1 MNKLTYTALLASSAM
16 ATHSEIRINAMAPE
30 NYLNKNLM
38 SSLLKTP
45 FLTQKNDVGVVTF
58 TQCDD
63 DAGAFTLDTKA
74 TTEQPNPVTKG
85 QDVKLMLRGA
95 VSENMEV
102 NDLHV
107 HVDWNGSTL
116 YDEDITGVHDYTSSY
131 SFDVSWNVPSYAPS
145 GDYFVTLTGTGKTDE
160 LPDGKVLC
168 VNAKFS
174 L

>member
-1 MNKLTYTALLASSAM
+1 MNKLAYAALIASGASANH
-16 ATHSEIRINAMAPE
+16 AEIRINAFAPE
-30 NYLNKNLM
+30 NYLNKNLVPN
-38 SSLLKTP
+38 LLKSA
-45 FLTQKNDVGVVTF
+45 FVGQQNDIGVATF
-58 TQCDD
+58 SQCDD

-74 TTEQPNPVTKG
+74 TTEQPNPMQKG
-85 QDVKLMLRGA
+85 QDVKLLLRGA

-102 NDLHV
+102 SDLHV

-131 SFDVSWNVPSYAPS
+131 SFDVSWNVPSYAPA
-145 GDYFVTLTGTGKTDE
+145 GDYSVTLTGTGKTDE